1 MGQRDAFGLDLR
13 ELIRDDAY
21 AQLRSRRRALRH
33 GDAASLRDLYAE
45 YVAHADDLEP
55 SHGKA
60 A

>member
-1 MGQRDAFGLDLR
+1 MANREGSGLDLR
-13 ELIRDDAY
+13 DLIRDDAY

-33 GDAASLRDLYAE
+33 GDTASLQDLYAD
-45 YVAHADDLEP
+45 YLAHADDLEP